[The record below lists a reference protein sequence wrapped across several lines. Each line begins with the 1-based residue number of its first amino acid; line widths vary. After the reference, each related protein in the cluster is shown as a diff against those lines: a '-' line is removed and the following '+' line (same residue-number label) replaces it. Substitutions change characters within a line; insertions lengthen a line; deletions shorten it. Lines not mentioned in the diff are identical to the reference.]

1 MKRLE
6 KMKKNLTM
14 LKKKL
19 NELKKMSSVQGL

>member
-6 KMKKNLTM
+6 KNEKNLMT

-19 NELKKMSSVQGL
+19 NELKKLPSVQGL

>member
-6 KMKKNLTM
+6 KLKKNLTM

-19 NELKKMSSVQGL
+19 NKLKKLPSVQGL